1 VSVNKAAFVAIEGSS
16 YHFDKPYS
24 YLLND
29 NLAEKAQA
37 GMRVLVPFGRGNKG
51 RQGIIVSVGSY
62 EGEHD
67 LKQLISI
74 IDEIPL
80 ISAEHIAL
88 AEWIKEQCFCTLYEA
103 LKLML
108 PAGLNLLLSIEYSL
122 TRDLTEQ
129 EYACLT
135 DSEQQLVNI
144 LKENAKPMEKN
155 KLIEQMGYHANSKQI
170 ASLKEK
176 KIIIEHNCIDD
187 KKATSSISMIRLC
200 TTTEQTEELLAGA
213 KGLTSKQ
220 KKVLKSLLEFG
231 AATIKE
237 VCYFTGVTQVVING
251 LIKKGILEQ
260 YEKRFFRNPYKNAIN
275 AILSELILSQTQQIA
290 YENLLKR
297 YKTGKAS
304 ASLLFGITGSGKT
317 SVFMKLI
324 ENVLSDNKSVIV
336 LVPEISLTPQAV
348 QRFYSRFGNNVA
360 VLHSG
365 LSVGERLDEWERI
378 NDGNARIVVGTR
390 SAVFAPC
397 KNLGLIIIDEEQE
410 YTYKSEFS
418 PRYHARD
425 IARFRCAK
433 NNALLLLASATP
445 SIETFYAAQTGR
457 YGLERLDE
465 RYGAAILPQ
474 VVIADM
480 KKELQNGNTTM
491 LSEYLLNELK
501 NNIDEK
507 RQSILL
513 MNRRG
518 FNTFISC
525 GECGTVIN
533 CPNCSIPMTYHSAN
547 GRLMCHYCGY
557 STEIPMKCPS
567 CESRHIKYSG
577 AGTQRIEQTIT
588 ELLPDAKVL
597 RMDMDT
603 TINKFS
609 HEKILTKFEYE
620 HYDILIGTQMVAKG
634 LDFASV
640 TLVGVLSAD
649 QMLFMN
655 DFRASERTFSLLTQV
670 IGRSGRGSHV
680 GRAVIQTGSPEN
692 IVISLAAAQDYDAF
706 YKSEI
711 KMRKILLYPPFCDI
725 CEIYFSGILE
735 SEVFNAAKIFHSLL
749 LDEKKNHEKIPLR
762 ILGPTPAIIL
772 KINNRYRYKIILKF
786 RNDKTF
792 RAIISN
798 LLIAYYKEKISKK
811 VFASVDINPL
821 SSI

>member
-1 VSVNKAAFVAIEGSS
+1 VTVNKAAFVAVEGSS
-16 YHFDKPYS
+16 YSFDKPFS
-24 YLLND
+24 YLTGDDLE
-29 NLAEKAQA
+29 EKAQA
-37 GMRVLVPFGRGNKG
+37 GKRVLVPFGNGNKG
-51 RQGIIVSVGSY
+51 RQGIIVGFGCY
-62 EGEHD
+62 EGTRK
-67 LKQLISI
+67 LKQIVSI
-74 IDEIPL
+74 IDEVPL
-80 ISAEHIAL
+80 ISAEHIEL
-88 AEWIKEQCFCTLYEA
+88 AEWIKEQYFCTLYEA

-108 PAGLNLLLSIEYSL
+108 PAGLNLFITIEYSL
-122 TRDLTEQ
+122 ARELQEQ
-129 EYACLT
+129 EYAALT
-135 DSEQQLVNI
+135 DSEKKVVERIREN
-144 LKENAKPMEKN
+144 LKPVEKN
-155 KLIEQMGYHANSKQI
+155 KLLEKLGSDANLKTIS
-170 ASLKEK
+170 SLKEK
-176 KIIIEHNCIDD
+176 NIVIERSSIDD
-187 KKATSSISMIRLC
+187 KKSESSITMIRLC
-200 TTTEQTEELLAGA
+200 ASAEQTEELLAEAHGITA
-213 KGLTSKQ
+213 KQ
-220 KKVLKSLLEFG
+220 KKVLKMLLELG
-231 AATIKE
+231 AATVKE
-237 VCYFTGVTQVVING
+237 ICYFTGVTSAVING
-251 LIKKGILEQ
+251 LIKKEILEQ
-260 YEKRFFRNPYKNAIN
+260 YEKRIFRNPYKDSGSTIVG
-275 AILSELILSQTQQIA
+275 ELVLSQTQQAA
-290 YENLLKR
+290 YDNLLKR
-297 YKTGKAS
+297 YQSGKAS

-324 ENVLSDNKSVIV
+324 ENVLSDHKSVIV

-348 QRFYSRFGNNVA
+348 QRFYSRFGDKVA

-378 NDGNARIVVGTR
+378 NGGNARIVVGTR

-397 KNLGLIIIDEEQE
+397 KNLGMIIIDEEQE
-410 YTYKSEFS
+410 YTYKSESS

-445 SIETFYAAQTGR
+445 SVETFYAAQTGR

-465 RYGAAILPQ
+465 RYGTAILPH
-474 VVIADM
+474 VVMADM
-480 KKELQNGNTTM
+480 KEEIQNGNTSV
-491 LSEYLLNELK
+491 LSDHLLNELR
-501 NNIDEK
+501 NNIVEK

-547 GRLMCHYCGY
+547 ERLMCHYCGY
-557 STEIPMKCPS
+557 SIEVPAKCPN

-577 AGTQRIEQTIT
+577 AGTQKIEQTIT

-609 HEKILTKFEYE
+609 HEKILTKFECE

-634 LDFASV
+634 LDFPSV
-640 TLVGVLSAD
+640 TLVGVISAD

-670 IGRSGRGSHV
+670 IGRSGRGTHE
-680 GRAVIQTGSPEN
+680 GRAIIQTACPEN
-692 IVISLAAAQDYDAF
+692 LVLNLAAKQDYDAF
-706 YKSEI
+706 YKNEI
-711 KMRKILLYPPFCDI
+711 TMRKILLYPPFCDI

-735 SEVFNAAKIFHSLL
+735 SDVFNAAQGFLAAL
-749 LDEKKNHEKIPLR
+749 MEEKNNHEKMPLR
-762 ILGPTPAIIL
+762 ILGPAPAAIL
-772 KINNRYRYKIILKF
+772 KINNRYRYKIIIKCRNNKAF
-786 RNDKTF
+786 RG
-792 RAIISN
+792 IISK
-798 LLIAYYKEKISKK
+798 LLISYYEEKISKK

>member
-1 VSVNKAAFVAIEGSS
+1 MFVNKTALVAVEGSS

-24 YLLND
+24 YLLCD
-29 NLAEKAQA
+29 DLDEKAQP
-37 GMRVLVPFGRGNKG
+37 GMRVLVPFGNGNKG
-51 RQGIIVSVGSY
+51 RQGIIVGFGSY
-62 EGEHD
+62 EGEHE
-67 LKQLISI
+67 LKQVISI
-74 IDEIPL
+74 IDDAPL
-80 ISAEHIAL
+80 ISEEHIAL
-88 AEWIKEQCFCTLYEA
+88 AQWIKEQCFCTLYEA

-108 PAGLNLLLSIEYSL
+108 PAGLNLIISIEYSL
-122 TRDLTEQ
+122 SKDLTEQ
-129 EYACLT
+129 EYVCLSGT
-135 DSEQQLVNI
+135 EQRLVNI
-144 LKENAKPMEKN
+144 LKQSSKPLEKN
-155 KLIEQMGYHANSKQI
+155 ILLELFGEKITSKLIS
-170 ASLKEK
+170 SLKEK
-176 KIIIEHNCIDD
+176 NIIIENNSIDD
-187 KKATSSISMIRLC
+187 KKSESSVTMIRLC
-200 TTTEQTEELLAGA
+200 TTTEQTEELLAA
-213 KGLTSKQ
+213 VKGITSKQ
-220 KKVLKSLLEFG
+220 KKVLKSMLEFG

-237 VCYFTGVTQVVING
+237 VCYFTGVTPAVIKG
-251 LIKKGILEQ
+251 LIKKEILEQ
-260 YEKRFFRNPYKNAIN
+260 YEKRIFRAPYNNAAN
-275 AILSELILSQTQQIA
+275 TAVNELVLSQTQQLA
-290 YENLLKR
+290 YENLLNH
-297 YKTGKAS
+297 YKAGKAS

-324 ENVLSDNKSVIV
+324 ENVLNDNKSIIV

-348 QRFYSRFGNNVA
+348 QRFYSRFGNKVA

-378 NDGNARIVVGTR
+378 NEGYASIVVGTR

-445 SIETFYAAQTGR
+445 SIETFYAAQSGK

-465 RYGAAILPQ
+465 RYGTANLPQ
-474 VVIADM
+474 VVMADM
-480 KKELQNGNTTM
+480 KNEFQNGNTTI
-491 LSEYLLNELK
+491 LSDYLLNEIK
-501 NNIDEK
+501 NNIQEK

-525 GECGTVIN
+525 GECGEVIN

-557 STEIPMKCPS
+557 STEIPTKCPN
-567 CESRHIKYSG
+567 CESHHIKYSG
-577 AGTQRIEQTIT
+577 AGTQKIEQTIT

-603 TINKFS
+603 TANKFS
-609 HEKILTKFEYE
+609 HEKILTKFENE

-634 LDFASV
+634 LDFPNV

-655 DFRASERTFSLLTQV
+655 DFRAYERTFSLLTQV
-670 IGRSGRGSHV
+670 IGRSGRGIHE
-680 GRAVIQTGSPEN
+680 GRAVIQTGCPEN
-692 IVISLAAAQDYDAF
+692 ILLRFAAEQDYDAF
-706 YKSEI
+706 YNNEI

-725 CEIYFSGILE
+725 CEIYFSGISE
-735 SEVFNAAKIFHSLL
+735 SDVLNAAKVFHSMLL
-749 LDEKKNHEKIPLR
+749 EEMQNHKKMPLR
-762 ILGPTPAIIL
+762 ILGPTPAAIL
-772 KINNRYRYKIILKF
+772 KINNRYRYKIILKCKNNKAF
-786 RNDKTF
+786 RG
-792 RAIISN
+792 IISS
-798 LLIAYYKEKISKK
+798 LLIAYYKEKMSKK
-811 VFASVDINPL
+811 VFVSVDINPL